1 MIRGIH
7 PWERDMPRRDKSADT
22 NKRQTGTTQAT
33 DHQKG
38 VLRPQAEARAWAT
51 ANKLD
56 GGGKKVDLRRKVPS
70 GPLGGSGR
78 KTNLSR
84 SS

>member
-1 MIRGIH
+1 
-7 PWERDMPRRDKSADT
+7 MPRGDKSADT
-22 NKRQTGTTQAT
+22 DKQKRQASAIEKG
-33 DHQKG
+33 HEQKG
-38 VLRPQAEARAWAT
+38 VARPEAKARAWAA

-56 GGGKKVDLRRKVPS
+56 GGGKKAASRRKLPS

-78 KTNLSR
+78 KTNLAR

>member
-1 MIRGIH
+1 MSK
-7 PWERDMPRRDKSADT
+7 RDKDVDAHKQ
-22 NKRQTGTTQAT
+22 KRETVAAGNAQGDIA
-33 DHQKG
+33 
-38 VLRPQAEARAWAT
+38 RPRGEARAWAT
-51 ANKLD
+51 VNKLP
-56 GGGKKVDLRRKVPS
+56 GGGKKIDARRKVPS

>member
-1 MIRGIH
+1 MSNG
-7 PWERDMPRRDKSADT
+7 DKSNTD
-22 NKRQTGTTQAT
+22 KRKRLKGAAAASAEPKGAARPEAKAQT
-33 DHQKG
+33 
-38 VLRPQAEARAWAT
+38 WAT
-51 ANKLD
+51 VSKLHD
-56 GGGKKVDLRRKVPS
+56 GGKNIAARRKVPS

>member
-1 MIRGIH
+1 
-7 PWERDMPRRDKSADT
+7 MPRRDKPA
-22 NKRQTGTTQAT
+22 RTGKQKQKSQARAVE
-33 DHQKG
+33 KG
-38 VLRPQAEARAWAT
+38 GEQQGVGRPQAEARGWAA
-51 ANKLD
+51 ANKLH
-56 GGGKKVDLRRKVPS
+56 GAGKNIAARQKLPS

>member
-1 MIRGIH
+1 MPKPDKVDAH
-7 PWERDMPRRDKSADT
+7 KQERETIEEGNTQGDVSRPRTK
-22 NKRQTGTTQAT
+22 
-33 DHQKG
+33 
-38 VLRPQAEARAWAT
+38 ARAWAT
-51 ANKLD
+51 VNKLP
-56 GGGKKVDLRRKVPS
+56 GGGKKIDARRKVPS

>member
-1 MIRGIH
+1 MSK
-7 PWERDMPRRDKSADT
+7 RDK
-22 NKRQTGTTQAT
+22 
-33 DHQKG
+33 G
-38 VLRPQAEARAWAT
+38 VDPQAQERESIGRGDAQRDLARPRGEARVWAT
-51 ANKLD
+51 VNKLP
-56 GGGKKVDLRRKVPS
+56 GGGKKIDARRKVPS